1 MMQVGLRQLRHSGSA
16 DFHECRPGRIVWL
29 PVHKE
34 ATALEAVSVTH
45 TGNQC
50 GFVKTEV
57 IGFEDLAGAG
67 STASTKSTGKARI
80 QGKDYIMRD
89 VDVVESCFNT

>member
-1 MMQVGLRQLRHSGSA
+1 MMEVGLRQLRHSGPA
-16 DFHECRPGRIVWL
+16 DFHEYRPGGIAWL
-29 PVHKE
+29 PVHKGT
-34 ATALEAVSVTH
+34 TALEAVGVAH
-45 TGNQC
+45 TGNQRC
-50 GFVKTEV
+50 FVKTEV